1 MPIDIST
8 SLKYYKQ
15 PEVQEA
21 IVKSAEGKEIG
32 VLFQGSFFGKR
43 PDILK
48 YPKDVLE
55 FAKNGASSF
64 HCSEETWSNPLQ
76 LNSNLKRNEL
86 DELRSGWDLIIDI
99 DSKIL
104 DYSKIAADLVV
115 QALRYYDIDSLSTK
129 FSGNHGFHIAIPFE
143 AFPET
148 VNEQKVKNLFPEGP
162 RRIASHLKR
171 MILPFLTKTLLDK
184 ESIDEIMKKTGLKK
198 EELTVN
204 GKFDPFSFVG
214 IDTILIS
221 SRHLFRMPYSL
232 NEKSGLVSIPIKPE
246 KILEFNKDEEA
257 NPKNI
262 LFERN
267 FMNRELAR
275 PGEAR
280 KLFIQ
285 SFDETVEVDPIVKNE
300 IKEFVGS
307 ATAVPEQY
315 FPPCIKLILQ
325 GLKDGKKRSVFTL
338 TNFLTCNGWG
348 YDDIQKLMTDWNKK
362 NPEPLRE
369 VIIQGHLKYHK
380 KQNKKILPPNCSNK
394 AYYSD
399 LGICQPDSF
408 CQKITNPAN
417 YSILRQKIVSE
428 NKPVRKKKVEKKESV
443 ENKEKLSSEITT
455 K

>member
-15 PEVQEA
+15 TEVQEA
-21 IVKSAEGKEIG
+21 IVKNAEGKEIG
-32 VLFQGSFFGKR
+32 VLFQGQFFGKR
-43 PDILK
+43 PETLK

-64 HCSEETWSNPLQ
+64 HCSEETWNNPLQ
-76 LNSNLKRNEL
+76 LNSNLKRTEL
-86 DELRSGWDLIIDI
+86 DDLRSGWDLIIDI

-129 FSGNHGFHIAIPFE
+129 FSGNHGFHLAVPFE

-162 RRIASHLKR
+162 RRIAAHLKR

-184 ESIDEIMKKTGLKK
+184 ESIDEIMKKTGQKK
-198 EELTVN
+198 EEIIVK

-232 NEKSGLVSIPIKPE
+232 NEKSGLVSVPIKPE
-246 KILEFNKDEEA
+246 RILEFNKDEEA
-257 NPKNI
+257 DPKNVS
-262 LFERN
+262 FERN
-267 FMNRELAR
+267 FMNRELAK

-285 SFDETVEVDPIVKNE
+285 AFDET
-300 IKEFVGS
+300 
-307 ATAVPEQY
+307 
-315 FPPCIKLILQ
+315 
-325 GLKDGKKRSVFTL
+325 
-338 TNFLTCNGWG
+338 
-348 YDDIQKLMTDWNKK
+348 
-362 NPEPLRE
+362 
-369 VIIQGHLKYHK
+369 
-380 KQNKKILPPNCSNK
+380 
-394 AYYSD
+394 
-399 LGICQPDSF
+399 
-408 CQKITNPAN
+408 
-417 YSILRQKIVSE
+417 
-428 NKPVRKKKVEKKESV
+428 
-443 ENKEKLSSEITT
+443 
-455 K
+455 